1 MMIWSFKR
9 KRHPDGTLDKHKA
22 RLCCHEC
29 QQQWGVNYW
38 DTYAPVVSW
47 SSVRILMTIAK
58 LHNLHTKSVE
68 FLQAYPKAKIKSS
81 IYLHPPAG
89 VILNRSK
96 GDMVLKL
103 IRNVYGLKDAGKTWN
118 DFLKK
123 GLIHRGWIQSNIDGC
138 LFTKNVM
145 LLILY
150 VNDACFISPYKHKV
164 DAEIK
169 SLQQDYDLTDNGD
182 LKDYLGTRFERHKDG
197 SVTLTQPRMM
207 ERVFNIVRI
216 DPASTNVKL
225 HDTPASSDCILDNDP
240 DGNPKL
246 QKWSYRSAVGCLSYI
261 RAIIRPDITMAT
273 QQCARFCN
281 DPKQEHE
288 EAVKRIC
295 RYLLKTKEKGLVLRP
310 DKSKGLECFVDADW
324 AGSWRHRSSNDPLSS
339 HSRTG
344 YYITYAGCSL
354 MWKSKL

>member
-1 MMIWSFKR
+1 
-9 KRHPDGTLDKHKA
+9 
-22 RLCCHEC
+22 
-29 QQQWGVNYW
+29 
-38 DTYAPVVSW
+38 
-47 SSVRILMTIAK
+47 
-58 LHNLHTKSVE
+58 
-68 FLQAYPKAKIKSS
+68 
-81 IYLHPPAG
+81 
-89 VILNRSK
+89 
-96 GDMVLKL
+96 
-103 IRNVYGLKDAGKTWN
+103 
-118 DFLKK
+118 
-123 GLIHRGWIQSNIDGC
+123 
-138 LFTKNVM
+138 M

-150 VNDACFISPYKHKV
+150 VDDACFISPYKHKV

-197 SVTLTQPRMM
+197 SVTLTQPRLM
-207 ERVFNIVRI
+207 ERVFNIVGI
-216 DPASTNVKL
+216 DPASKNVKL
-225 HDTPASSDCILDNDP
+225 HDTPASSDCILDN
-240 DGNPKL
+240 NPNGKPRL
-246 QKWSYRSAVGCLSYI
+246 QKWNYRSVVGCLSYI
-261 RAIIRPDITMAT
+261 QAIVHPDITIAT
-273 QQCARFCN
+273 QQCARFWN